1 MNRKCHFTCPKIFT
15 NLGQL
20 LQITFGWKYFSG
32 EIGLEMLVKKKKKKL
47 QWLEHGPKMWAHFL
61 LLSGCAQASPTAM
74 STLFIYLS
82 GDVGGC

>member
-1 MNRKCHFTCPKIFT
+1 
-15 NLGQL
+15 
-20 LQITFGWKYFSG
+20 
-32 EIGLEMLVKKKKKKL
+32 MLVKKKKSVISFSLKL

-61 LLSGCAQASPTAM
+61 LLSDCAQASPTAM